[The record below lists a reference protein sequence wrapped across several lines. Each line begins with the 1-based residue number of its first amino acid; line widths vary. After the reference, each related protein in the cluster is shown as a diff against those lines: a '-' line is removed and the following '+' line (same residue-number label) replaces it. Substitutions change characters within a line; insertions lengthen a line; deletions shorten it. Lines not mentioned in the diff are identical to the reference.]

1 MTDQEIV
8 DGLINR
14 DEKITDW
21 FFNIKYRPLFIN
33 VIKLIFDYQ
42 VDYDECISELY
53 YHLMKN
59 DAAVLRHFEG
69 RSTIGTWI
77 KIVAI
82 RFFREQKKREQM
94 IEDESKE
101 PLYEQNH
108 EEEIDDS
115 ESKIAAKIDL
125 ERLFDLMSNKRYV
138 MVIRELVLKEVE
150 PEFLALSIGITV
162 ANLYNIKKRALAAN
176 SEGNLCDFQCEQFIL
191 KRRKIEYNSDELS
204 EEARNNSWLRE
215 RGTPLHSVGRLL
227 ERRGLIVMRSYGSS
241 IDSVI
246 RALKAGH
253 DAIVVVNSC
262 RLPGNSEEE
271 IAYHAAVVLDVNEEE
286 VTLYDPAA
294 GEESTAYPKDHFI
307 AAWNDA
313 KAYLARVK
321 VPDLDY
327 NPRPIDLED
336 VELSTD
342 LIELR
347 EAIAENAHEVWA
359 DQRQEEGWT
368 YGPQRD
374 DEKKETPDMVP
385 YSMLPYSEKEYDRRM
400 AFDTIKLM
408 KKLGYSIIKR
418 GDTAL
423 HNELMRKLKNEG
435 DAKVCECGASIFM
448 DQIYCSHCGKKID
461 WKLFR

>member
-59 DAAVLRHFEG
+59 DAAVLRNFEG

-82 RFFREQKKREQM
+82 RFFCSRKKREQM

-150 PEFLALSIGITV
+150 PEFLALSMGITV
-162 ANLYNIKKRALAAN
+162 ANLYNIKKRAL
-176 SEGNLCDFQCEQFIL
+176 
-191 KRRKIEYNSDELS
+191 
-204 EEARNNSWLRE
+204 EALAP
-215 RGTPLHSVGRLL
+215 TQ
-227 ERRGLIVMRSYGSS
+227 
-241 IDSVI
+241 
-246 RALKAGH
+246 
-253 DAIVVVNSC
+253 
-262 RLPGNSEEE
+262 
-271 IAYHAAVVLDVNEEE
+271 
-286 VTLYDPAA
+286 T
-294 GEESTAYPKDHFI
+294 
-307 AAWNDA
+307 A
-313 KAYLARVK
+313 KAM
-321 VPDLDY
+321 LDA
-327 NPRPIDLED
+327 LEKAVRD
-336 VELSTD
+336 ALSGNEVE
-342 LIELR
+342 
-347 EAIAENAHEVWA
+347 
-359 DQRQEEGWT
+359 
-368 YGPQRD
+368 
-374 DEKKETPDMVP
+374 
-385 YSMLPYSEKEYDRRM
+385 
-400 AFDTIKLM
+400 
-408 KKLGYSIIKR
+408 
-418 GDTAL
+418 
-423 HNELMRKLKNEG
+423 
-435 DAKVCECGASIFM
+435 
-448 DQIYCSHCGKKID
+448 
-461 WKLFR
+461 